1 MSTTPRTDNAW
12 RRYNCAELPAP
23 QELVKESSAL
33 ETELAAASQ
42 AYDCAMAIHGTVLE
56 DLAAEREKVRVLRST
71 LERRHDEQ
79 SYHCQYVEDAL
90 AAADGG
96 SMSTTPTCGELS
108 CDECNARTATLETEL
123 ARLRAELA
131 AVQAQHLH
139 EIDELAAQAKIMNA
153 LRAEVERLKGLAS
166 WANTCIHH
174 NDAERARYGHVCLV
188 CTSTRA
194 EKAEKLWKE
203 FITLMEITE
212 ESDSGNAFNP
222 NKISSCRAMDGKR
235 LNEILI
241 EARQIVF

>member
-12 RRYNCAELPAP
+12 RRYNSADQPDP
-23 QELVKESSAL
+23 QELAKE
-33 ETELAAASQ
+33 
-42 AYDCAMAIHGTVLE
+42 MI
-56 DLAAEREKVRVLRST
+56 
-71 LERRHDEQ
+71 
-79 SYHCQYVEDAL
+79 
-90 AAADGG
+90 
-96 SMSTTPTCGELS
+96 
-108 CDECNARTATLETEL
+108 TLETEL
-123 ARLRAELA
+123 ACEKENRNHPIEKGAKLETELNAMKAEFEKIIL
-131 AVQAQHLH
+131 
-139 EIDELAAQAKIMNA
+139 LAAQAADRNVELRRLAEKAEAELVQLRADRDYNHECINRLA
-153 LRAEVERLKGLAS
+153 SATGTLGEKSGTVVDVALSNIDQLRAEVERLKGLAS

-203 FITLMEITE
+203 FITLMDITE

>member
-1 MSTTPRTDNAW
+1 MNATPRTDA
-12 RRYNCAELPAP
+12 
-23 QELVKESSAL
+23 AL
-33 ETELAAASQ
+33 EWVRPAGN
-42 AYDCAMAIHGTVLE
+42 DCGPPNEQYVCADFA
-56 DLAAEREKVRVLRST
+56 RE
-71 LERRHDEQ
+71 LER
-79 SYHCQYVEDAL
+79 
-90 AAADGG
+90 
-96 SMSTTPTCGELS
+96 
-108 CDECNARTATLETEL
+108 EL
-123 ARLRAELA
+123 ARLRAELS

-212 ESDSGNAFNP
+212 ESDYGNAFNP